1 MNILN
6 FYIIANIKRQCA
18 YKTNLIG
25 EFILSTSYI
34 LIQFIFIDQ
43 ITSYSEGLGNY
54 SKEEVNLIF
63 TVFILLGLMLSIFTN
78 SIESF
83 FEKVSEGG
91 IEVYFTKPISIWT
104 VVLIGRCKPLNI
116 LNILFTLCFS
126 LYFVSLPDLLNQNL
140 NWFYFTLS
148 IFCVFLIN
156 IFFFMIFNFFTFLTS
171 RKMPVDYFHEMIFE
185 LSFIPISIYP
195 SSIVKW
201 MLFIVPVAFS
211 ASLPVSLLLNKNEWN
226 ITYLIAS
233 TFLIFLLMLFTYKKT
248 FNQFNGLGG

>member
-1 MNILN
+1 MNILL

-18 YKTNLIG
+18 YTTNLIG
-25 EFILSTSYI
+25 ELFLSISYI
-34 LIQFIFIDQ
+34 LIQFIFIEQ
-43 ITSYSEGLGNY
+43 ITSYSGGLGSY

-63 TVFILLGLMLSIFTN
+63 TVFVLLGLMLSIFTN

-91 IEVYFTKPISIWT
+91 IEVYFTKPLSIWMIII
-104 VVLIGRCKPLNI
+104 VGWCKPLNI
-116 LNILFTLCFS
+116 LNFLFTLVFA
-126 LYFVSLPDLLNQNL
+126 LNFVSLPELSSQNL
-140 NWFYFTLS
+140 NWFDFFLS
-148 IFCVFLIN
+148 IVCVFFIN
-156 IFFFMIFNFFTFLTS
+156 ISFFMIFNFFTFITS

-211 ASLPVSLLLNKNEWN
+211 ASLPVSLLLNKNEWS

-233 TFLIFLLMLFTYKKT
+233 TALTFLLAVLTYKKT